1 MPPSPCRPQRGSR
14 LMLSTGPQQSKPI
27 PFLAGPGHNRS
38 QPATTFVGWFSTGF
52 AKFAVQVV
60 CIQQI
65 ITGLTSC
72 LKVPWCECLNVED
85 PANDGHV
92 STANRLSNP
101 LKLKTSGTG
110 YIQSV
115 QNMECPCRMKN
126 HLVISTRPPA
136 VDNVPTITNL

>member
-1 MPPSPCRPQRGSR
+1 MFFFASSVPPSPCRPQRGSR

-27 PFLAGPGHNRS
+27 PFLAPA
-38 QPATTFVGWFSTGF
+38 QPAQAPATTFVGWFSTGF
-52 AKFAVQVV
+52 AKFAIQIV

-85 PANDGHV
+85 PANDGYV

-101 LKLKTSGTG
+101 L
-110 YIQSV
+110 QV
-115 QNMECPCRMKN
+115 EN
-126 HLVISTRPPA
+126 
-136 VDNVPTITNL
+136 